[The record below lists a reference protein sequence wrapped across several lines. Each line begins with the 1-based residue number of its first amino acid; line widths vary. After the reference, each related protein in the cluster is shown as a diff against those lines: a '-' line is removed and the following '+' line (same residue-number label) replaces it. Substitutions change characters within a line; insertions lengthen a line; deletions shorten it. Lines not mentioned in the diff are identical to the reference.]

1 MKKPQ
6 AEYECS
12 VFEEK
17 KKKPEQPGQVK
28 KGRGAGGEGGRE
40 LVVQD
45 LLGRLRGWELSSG

>member
-6 AEYECS
+6 AEYERS

-17 KKKPEQPGQVK
+17 KTKPEQPDRVK

-40 LVVQD
+40 LVC
-45 LLGRLRGWELSSG
+45 RIF